1 MKAKVIVMP
10 KPDVLDPQGKAVGGA
25 LHSLGYDQLGD
36 IRVGKMIVLE
46 LGNHVGEDDARTQV
60 EDMCNKLLANTVIDD
75 YSFVIEE

>member
-46 LGNHVGEDDARTQV
+46 LGAHVGEADARAQV
-60 EDMCNKLLANTVIDD
+60 EDMCNKLLANTVIED

>member
-10 KPDVLDPQGKAVGGA
+10 KRDVLDPQGKAVGGA
-25 LHSLGYDQLGD
+25 LHSLGYDQLGE

-46 LGNHVGEDDARTQV
+46 LGAHVGEADARAQV
-60 EDMCNKLLANTVIDD
+60 EDMCNKLLANTVIED

>member
-25 LHSLGYDQLGD
+25 LHSLGYNQLGE

-46 LGNHVGEDDARTQV
+46 LGAHVGEADARAQV
-60 EDMCNKLLANTVIDD
+60 EDMCNKLLANTVIED

>member
-25 LHSLGYDQLGD
+25 LHSLGYDQLGE

-46 LGNHVGEDDARTQV
+46 LGENVGEADAHAQV
-60 EDMCNKLLANTVIDD
+60 EDMCNKLLANTVIED

>member
-25 LHSLGYDQLGD
+25 LHSLGYNQLGE

-46 LGNHVGEDDARTQV
+46 LGENVGEADAHAQV
-60 EDMCNKLLANTVIDD
+60 EDMCNKLLANTVIED